1 MSNEEMLAHYDAG
14 IVTRSE
20 LLCYLAL
27 NLSLQNWMA
36 TRGLLARRG
45 WLDEFEPLLEAI
57 ETRAEFVAGG
67 SGQVRVAS
75 EAALAAVKIWRADAG

>member
-27 NLSLQNWMA
+27 NLSLQNWDGDSRA
-36 TRGLLARRG
+36 TGAPRLARR
-45 WLDEFEPLLEAI
+45 
-57 ETRAEFVAGG
+57 V
-67 SGQVRVAS
+67 
-75 EAALAAVKIWRADAG
+75 